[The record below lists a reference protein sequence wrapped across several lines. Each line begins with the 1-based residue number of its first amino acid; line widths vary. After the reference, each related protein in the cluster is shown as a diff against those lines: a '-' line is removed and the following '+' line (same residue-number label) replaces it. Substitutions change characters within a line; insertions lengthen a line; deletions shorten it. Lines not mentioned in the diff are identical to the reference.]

1 MKKILLL
8 ALLSAF
14 GLNAQTATDYFTE
27 FPIKPYDIP
36 FGLVFDSTGN
46 LYVANNDYHNSL
58 GITKITPNLVQS
70 TFISLKKFPRQ
81 IALDTNKNFWVI
93 SRTSNDYETFSG
105 ENEVTKIT
113 PDGDVTSYTTP
124 ADIWGIA
131 IDATG
136 NVFYSERTGK
146 IQKIS
151 TTGEI
156 STFFSDPA
164 TLKSPSGLTFDK
176 AGNLFVIDE
185 GDGNN
190 PLRKI
195 NPAGVLTKIPATFE
209 KTSQIKKN
217 GYLSFASNGDLYI
230 SATTD
235 DYSAKIFRLPADDVN
250 SKPILFYNVPTYNR
264 INGITIYNGNLYAS
278 LYIES
283 QSKVVKIATQILGV
297 ENATKSITKD
307 IIVYP
312 NPASDYLSIDS
323 KNEVVESIQLFDLT
337 GHLLKSYKPSE
348 VKEDKIA
355 LPALTSGNYI
365 LKINNTSKKITIN

>member
-14 GLNAQTATDYFTE
+14 GLNAQTVSDYSTFRQDVY
-27 FPIKPYDIP
+27 PIPY
-36 FGLVFDSTGN
+36 GLVFDSTGN
-46 LYVANNDYHNSL
+46 LYVANNDYNNSL

-70 TFISLKKFPRQ
+70 TFILLKKFPRQ

-93 SRTSNDYETFSG
+93 SRTSNGYKTFSG

-209 KTSQIKKN
+209 NTSQIKGN

-230 SATTD
+230 SAITN
-235 DYSAKIFRLPADDVN
+235 DYKAKIFRLPAADV
-250 SKPILFYNVPTYNR
+250 SDKPILFYDFSYGS

-278 LYIES
+278 LYVNAE
-283 QSKVVKIATQILGV
+283 SKVVKITDKILGV

-312 NPASDYLSIDS
+312 NPAIDYLSIDS

-337 GHLLKSYKPSE
+337 GHLLKSYKPFE

-365 LKINNTSKKITIN
+365 LKINNTSKKIIIN